1 MRSTFVGIIAGAG
14 LLMGVSTAY
23 ADSVADASAT
33 INHFNDD
40 WVQAVRTHDLKRL
53 IMPYAPDAVYLKG
66 DGSTV
71 NGQSAIRAML
81 AADHSKVIDS
91 GINSQGRTA
100 ATPDDVYEWG
110 TAYTVVETA
119 SGKTKR
125 GEGRYIS
132 IWHRYPGNHWLLMR
146 NVSL

>member
-1 MRSTFVGIIAGAG
+1 MRMQLLAVTTCFGVLAGA
-14 LLMGVSTAY
+14 SAAS
-23 ADSVADASAT
+23 ADSVADATPA
-33 INHFNDD
+33 IDHFNAD
-40 WVQAVRTHDLKRL
+40 WIQAVRVHDLKRL
-53 IMPYAPDAVYLKG
+53 IMPYAPDAVYLKA

-71 NGQSAIRAML
+71 SGQNAIRTML
-81 AADHSKVIDS
+81 AADHRKVIDS
-91 GINSQGRTA
+91 GIDSQGRTA

-110 TAYTVVETA
+110 TAYTVVEI
-119 SGKTKR
+119 SPGKTKR